1 MIKRQAKSDG
11 IPEFANREEEA
22 AWWESHDAADFWD
35 DLEPV
40 RIKASP
46 MLLSESAMSVRLPEA
61 VLERLRARADRK
73 GLGHT
78 TLARL
83 WIMER
88 LEQEERAEA
97 R

>member
-1 MIKRQAKSDG
+1 MTKRQARADS

-22 AWWESHDAADFWD
+22 AWWDSHDAADFWD

-40 RIKASP
+40 RIKVSP

-78 TLARL
+78 ALARL